1 MVPSYNPH
9 GGKTMLSANI
19 QILIAMGVYF
29 LFTIGISLWY
39 SKKSNENAESYF
51 LGARGLGPWV
61 AAMSAEASD
70 MSGWLLMGL
79 PGVAYFTGA
88 GEAVWTA
95 IGLALG
101 TWINWRI
108 VAKRLRSYSKI
119 ANNSFTIPSFFSNRY
134 HDRKHVLSSI
144 AALLLI
150 VFFSIYVG
158 AQFVT
163 FGKLFGYVFGMEEF
177 YSRMVIFGAVFVL
190 FYTFIGGF
198 LAETMSDFVQGT
210 LMFLVLVLVLVIGTV
225 NAGGIGAI
233 LDNLKA
239 IPGFM
244 DFFGIAVPVDSSGAA
259 VTSAAGNVQ
268 AVVDG
273 KAVFGAGMKYSLLSI
288 FSCLAWGL
296 GYFGMPQ
303 VLLRFMAIEKASKIR
318 DARIIAVTWCFIS
331 LFAAVAIGMI
341 GRSLMPGLLTTAS
354 ASETIFIHL
363 AVDFFPPLL
372 AGIVLSGIIA
382 ASISSSDSYMLIASS
397 SLANDLVQNL
407 SKKPVSDKTIMWL
420 ARATQVF
427 VTGFGIWVA
436 LSGNTSIFR
445 VVSYAW
451 AGLGA
456 AFGPLMLFSLF
467 WKRTT
472 FQGAVAGM
480 LTGGGMVFVWKNLI
494 ARLGGFWG
502 VYELLPA
509 FILSCI
515 VIFAVSLLTAKP
527 SVEIETEFERAKVST
542 V

>member
-1 MVPSYNPH
+1 MS
-9 GGKTMLSANI
+9 SANV
-19 QILIAMGVYF
+19 QILVAMASY
-29 LFTIGISLWY
+29 LAFTIGISLWY
-39 SKKSNENAESYF
+39 SKKSSQNTEAYF

-101 TWINWRI
+101 TWINWRV
-108 VAKRLRSYSKI
+108 VAKRLRSYSQV
-119 ANNSFTIPSFFSNRY
+119 ANNSITLPAFFSNRF
-134 HDRKHVLSSI
+134 HDRKRILSSI
-144 AALLLI
+144 AAVLLI

-158 AQFVT
+158 SQFVT
-163 FGKLFGYVFGMEEF
+163 FGKLFGYVFGMETM
-177 YSRMVIFGAVFVL
+177 YARMVIFGALFVL
-190 FYTFIGGF
+190 LYTFIGGF

-210 LMFLVLVLVLVIGTV
+210 LMFLVLVLVLTIGTIK
-225 NAGGIGAI
+225 AGGMGAI
-233 LDNLKA
+233 LDNLKS

-244 DFFGIAVPVDSSGAA
+244 DFFGIAVPVDAA
-259 VTSAAGNVQ
+259 GNAVSSAAGNVQ
-268 AVVDG
+268 AVVAG
-273 KAVFGAGMKYSLLSI
+273 RGAFGPGARYSLLSI
-288 FSCLAWGL
+288 LSCLAWGL

-303 VLLRFMAIEKASKIR
+303 VLLRFMAIEKSSKIR
-318 DARIIAVTWCFIS
+318 QARVIGVTWCFIS
-331 LFAAVAIGMI
+331 LFAAVSIGLI
-341 GRSLMPGLLTTAS
+341 GRAVMPGLLTTAS

-363 AVDFFPPLL
+363 AVSFFPPLL

-397 SLANDLVQNL
+397 SLANDLVQGL
-407 SKKPVSDKTIMWL
+407 SRKPVSDKTVMAL
-420 ARATQVF
+420 ARLTQVV

-467 WKRTT
+467 WKRTNL
-472 FQGAVAGM
+472 QGAVAGM
-480 LTGGGMVFVWKNLI
+480 LTGGIMVFVWKNLI
-494 ARLGGFWG
+494 AKLGGYWG

-509 FILSCI
+509 FVLSCLAI
-515 VIFAVSLLTAKP
+515 VVVSLLTPKP
-527 SVEIETEFERAKVST
+527 SEEIAAEFEAAKTTEF
-542 V
+542 

>member
-1 MVPSYNPH
+1 
-9 GGKTMLSANI
+9 MLGSNI
-19 QILIAMGVYF
+19 QILVAMGAYL
-29 LFTIGISLWY
+29 LFTVGISLWY
-39 SKKSNENAESYF
+39 SKRSNRNAEAYF
-51 LGARGLGPWV
+51 LGERGLGPWV

-101 TWINWRI
+101 TWINWQI
-108 VAKRLRSYSKI
+108 VAKRLRSYSQV
-119 ANNSFTIPSFFSNRY
+119 ANNSITLPAFFSNRY
-134 HDRKHVLSSI
+134 HDKRRVLSII
-144 AALLLI
+144 ASVLLI
-150 VFFSIYVG
+150 LFFSIYVG
-158 AQFVT
+158 SQFVT
-163 FGKLFGYVFGMEEF
+163 FGKLFGYVFGMEDI
-177 YSRMVIFGAVFVL
+177 YARMVIFGALFVL
-190 FYTFIGGF
+190 LYTFIGGF

-210 LMFLVLVLVLVIGTV
+210 LMFAVLVLVLTVGTV
-225 NAGGIGAI
+225 RAGGIGGV
-233 LDNLKA
+233 LENLKN
-239 IPGFM
+239 IPNFM
-244 DFFGIAVPVDSSGAA
+244 DFFGIAVPVDAA
-259 VTSAAGNVQ
+259 GNAVSSAAGNVQ

-273 KAVFGAGMKYSLLSI
+273 HGAFGPGAKYGILSI
-288 FSCLAWGL
+288 LSCMAWGL

-303 VLLRFMAIEKASKIR
+303 VLLRFMAIAKPSKIR
-318 DARIIAVTWCFIS
+318 QARIIGVSWCFIS

-341 GRSLMPGLLTTAS
+341 GRALMPGLLTTAS
-354 ASETIFIHL
+354 ASETIFIHM
-363 AVDFFPPLL
+363 AVEFFPPLL

-397 SLANDLVQNL
+397 SLANDLVQNI
-407 SKKPVSDKTIMWL
+407 SKKPLSDKTIMWL
-420 ARATQVF
+420 ARLTQVA

-472 FQGAVAGM
+472 LSGAVAGM
-480 LTGGGMVFVWKNLI
+480 LTGGVSVFVWKNLI
-494 ARLGGFWG
+494 SGFGGIWG

-509 FILSCI
+509 FILSC
-515 VIFAVSLLTAKP
+515 VAIFVVSLLSKKP
-527 SVEIETEFERAKVST
+527 SSEIEAEFETARKA
-542 V
+542 

>member
-1 MVPSYNPH
+1 MTAD
-9 GGKTMLSANI
+9 KI
-19 QILIAMGVYF
+19 QILVAMGAYL

-39 SKKSNENAESYF
+39 SRRSNRNAEAYF
-51 LGARGLGPWV
+51 LGERGLGPWV

-101 TWINWRI
+101 TWINWLF
-108 VAKRLRSYSKI
+108 VAKRLRSYSKV
-119 ANNSFTIPSFFSNRY
+119 ANNSFTLPSFFSNRF
-134 HDRKHVLSSI
+134 HDKKKVLSSI
-144 AALLLI
+144 AAVLLI

-158 AQFVT
+158 SQFVT
-163 FGKLFGYVFGMEEF
+163 FGKLFGYVFGMEEM
-177 YSRMVIFGAVFVL
+177 YARMVVFGALFVL

-210 LMFLVLVLVLVIGTV
+210 LMFCVLVLVLAFGTIK
-225 NAGGIGAI
+225 AGGIPQI
-233 LDNLKA
+233 LENLKS
-239 IPGFM
+239 IPNFV
-244 DFFGIAVPVDSSGAA
+244 DFFGIAVPVDQAGAPVSSAL
-259 VTSAAGNVQ
+259 GNAQ

-273 KAVFGAGMKYSLLSI
+273 KGAFGPGMKYSLLSI
-288 FSCLAWGL
+288 LSCLAWGL

-303 VLLRFMAIEKASKIR
+303 VLLRFMAIEKTSKIR
-318 DARIIAVTWCFIS
+318 EARIIAVTWCVIS
-331 LFAAVAIGMI
+331 LFAAVAIGLI
-341 GRSLMPGLLTTAS
+341 GRSLMPGLLLTAS
-354 ASETIFIHL
+354 ASETIFIHM
-363 AVDFFPPLL
+363 AVSFFPALL

-382 ASISSSDSYMLIASS
+382 ASISSSDSYMLITSS

-407 SKKPVSDKTIMWL
+407 SKKPVSDKAIMWM
-420 ARATQVF
+420 ARGAQAA
-427 VTGFGIWVA
+427 VTAFGIWVA

-467 WKRTT
+467 WKRTN

-480 LTGGGMVFVWKNLI
+480 LTGGIAVFVWKNLI
-494 ARLGGFWG
+494 AKLGGYWG

-509 FILSCI
+509 FVLSSIAI
-515 VIFAVSLLTAKP
+515 VVVSLVTPKP
-527 SVEIETEFERAKVST
+527 SSAIEDEFERAKTSDC
-542 V
+542 